1 MICILKL
8 QYKGEI
14 YPEPGGSQNEYTQ
27 AISLLSFMQK
37 TMQKLVARNIK
48 DDTLG
53 HVLYIFNNL
62 SYKPGKSTE
71 TAMHHMTTH
80 IQEAVEK
87 TK

>member
-1 MICILKL
+1 
-8 QYKGEI
+8 
-14 YPEPGGSQNEYTQ
+14 
-27 AISLLSFMQK
+27 MQK

-71 TAMHHMTTH
+71 TAMHHVTTH
-80 IQEAVEK
+80 IQEAVEN